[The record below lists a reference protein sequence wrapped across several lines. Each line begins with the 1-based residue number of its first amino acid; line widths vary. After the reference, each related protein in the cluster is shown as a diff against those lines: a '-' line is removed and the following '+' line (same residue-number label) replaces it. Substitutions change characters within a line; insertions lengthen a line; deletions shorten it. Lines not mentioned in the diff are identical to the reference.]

1 MNTTV
6 IWRDAFK
13 NSLYCERLPW
23 CGVLY
28 ETSTQADG
36 HRQGRSHQQDRPQV
50 RILLAKKCVGEEMK
64 FEVYIKKNIFNIPI
78 FASC

>member
-1 MNTTV
+1 MFSKTAYTV
-6 IWRDAFK
+6 
-13 NSLYCERLPW
+13 RLPW
-23 CGVLY
+23 FGVLY

-64 FEVYIKKNIFNIPI
+64 FEVYIRKNIFNIPI

>member
-1 MNTTV
+1 MFSKTAYTV
-6 IWRDAFK
+6 
-13 NSLYCERLPW
+13 RLPW
-23 CGVLY
+23 FGVLL

-36 HRQGRSHQQDRPQV
+36 HRQGRRHQQDRPQV
-50 RILLAKKCVGEEMK
+50 RILLAKKCVGEEIK